1 MIKNRKNYST
11 DPIEPLFYIFL
22 GQDLNEDENCFLN
35 CTNKVNGYY
44 VKFGKYFIDSKIE
57 NDSTKTQFTK
67 QKVELIRRR
76 LKWLWI
82 DDSDVIPVFDVD
94 EDVVSDND

>member
-35 CTNKVNGYY
+35 QSIKGNISIKESI
-44 VKFGKYFIDSKIE
+44 YFIDSKIE
-57 NDSTKTQFTK
+57 SDSTKTQFTK
-67 QKVELIRRR
+67 QEVELIRRR

-94 EDVVSDND
+94 EDVLEEF

>member
-1 MIKNRKNYST
+1 MIKNRKIYST
-11 DPIEPLFYIFL
+11 DPTEPLYYIFL

-35 CTNKVNGYY
+35 RSIKENSYY
-44 VKFGKYFIDSKIE
+44 IDSKYE
-57 NDSTKTQFTK
+57 SESTKTQFTK
-67 QKVELIRRR
+67 QEVKLIRKR

-82 DDSDVIPVFDVD
+82 DDADVIPVFDVD

>member
-22 GQDLNEDENCFLN
+22 GQDFNEDENCFLN
-35 CTNKVNGYY
+35 RSIKENSYY
-44 VKFGKYFIDSKIE
+44 IDSKIE
-57 NDSTKTQFTK
+57 SDSTKTQFTK
-67 QKVELIRRR
+67 QEVKLIRKR

-82 DDSDVIPVFDVD
+82 DDADVVPVVDVD
-94 EDVVSDND
+94 EGVVSDND